1 MFNPR
6 NEFKGVFPIIS
17 TPFDEQ
23 GKIIFNDLKRQID
36 WNIEVGSHGI
46 GIAMASE
53 IFKLSEQERDD
64 VLKIVVETVND
75 RIPVVM
81 NTGAEGTLLSIQYS
95 RKAEN
100 LGASALMIRPPV
112 LMGVHSSEVKFFFIQ
127 IANQV
132 SIPIFMQDQPD
143 AQVSPQLAVS
153 LSEQHENLCYV
164 KCETQPTV
172 PRVKETITNLN
183 PSSSLVVFGGA
194 GGMFMLEEA
203 KAGSRGTMPNGSMSD
218 TLVEIWN
225 LWHQGDH
232 VNAENKFS
240 DYVILLR
247 TSMQSLGIANWL
259 NKHIL
264 VKKGVL
270 SKSFPRSPSLKPEK
284 DQFVQIDRLLDKL
297 T

>member
-1 MFNPR
+1 MLYDVYQFNPF
-6 NEFKGVFPIIS
+6 NEQWSQKANVPFNN
-17 TPFDEQ
+17 TP
-23 GKIIFNDLKRQID
+23 
-36 WNIEVGSHGI
+36 
-46 GIAMASE
+46 
-53 IFKLSEQERDD
+53 
-64 VLKIVVETVND
+64 
-75 RIPVVM
+75 
-81 NTGAEGTLLSIQYS
+81 
-95 RKAEN
+95 
-100 LGASALMIRPPV
+100 
-112 LMGVHSSEVKFFFIQ
+112 
-127 IANQV
+127 
-132 SIPIFMQDQPD
+132 
-143 AQVSPQLAVS
+143 S
-153 LSEQHENLCYV
+153 LSGGYLAAA
-164 KCETQPTV
+164 
-172 PRVKETITNLN
+172 
-183 PSSSLVVFGGA
+183 PSIKKGDAHVLVFGGA